1 MNIVTSLN
9 QKYVKYAYVMMT
21 SVLENNEEPIHFFLL
36 QSDLTAS
43 DHEIFSSLTEK
54 YGCEITY
61 LDIDASRFS
70 SDLITTSDNWS
81 LEAYFRLLLIQILP
95 DEIDRILY
103 LDVDIIVNK
112 PLTDLYYQDF
122 EGNNFCVCREITFDG
137 SFPDYRQQVFADLL
151 EKGYDYFNSGVMLWN
166 IENLRKQNYTF
177 DRYMEVARAAN
188 HKLLAF
194 DQDVLNLTHHG
205 EIKYVDEYLY
215 DLFPRFAY
223 ASGIHYEDVVKETVI
238 LHFTGEKPWQGK
250 YIHYDIEQIWWD
262 YAKKTPF
269 YQEFMETFL
278 QECLASSFV
287 YDIVKKQSDEI
298 QKVQAFLQRLVK

>member
-9 QKYVKYAYVMMT
+9 RKYVRYTYVMMT
-21 SVLENNEEPIHFFLL
+21 SVLENNSEPIHFFLL

-43 DHEIFSSLTEK
+43 DKKIFSELSSK

-70 SDLITTSDNWS
+70 SDLITTNENWS
-81 LEAYFRLLLIQILP
+81 VEAYFRLLLVQILP
-95 DEIDRILY
+95 DDVDRILY
-103 LDVDIIVNK
+103 LDVDIIVNRS
-112 PLTDLYYQDF
+112 LHTLYNQDF

-151 EKGYDYFNSGVMLWN
+151 EKGYKYFNSGVMLWN
-166 IENLRKQNYTF
+166 IDGLRKGDYTF
-177 DRYMEVARAAN
+177 DKYMEVALSTS
-188 HKLLAF
+188 HTLLAF
-194 DQDVLNLTHHG
+194 DQDLLNLTHHA
-205 EIKYVDEYLY
+205 EVKYVDEYLY

-223 ASGIHYEDVVKETVI
+223 SKGYRYQDILKETVI

-250 YIHYDIEQIWWD
+250 YIHYDIEQIWWN

-269 YQEFMETFL
+269 YVEFMEEFMKD
-278 QECLASSFV
+278 CIGSPFV
-287 YDIVKKQSDEI
+287 YDIVKKQSDEL
-298 QKVQAFLQRLVK
+298 QKVQVVFHKLVK